1 MRKIDSLRFIRLC
14 GLYTPE
20 AEEFTAEQ
28 TDAMIDYAKSL
39 QQKYGNFNLRTDSP
53 KGSDKISMNHPFVK
67 FCSIEQL
74 NETVRQHGNNLS
86 YIIHQP
92 IDDNTIICNGA
103 GFLDGNKIFFA
114 EVNFIDKT
122 TQREAMKNAE
132 HLHQVIVGCGH
143 RDIALEHIR
152 KDLIKHKIGG
162 VVEFSIFEDGTPV
175 YWQVRDKH

>member
-20 AEEFTAEQ
+20 AEEFTHEQ
-28 TDAMIDYAKSL
+28 MESMLSYAKSL
-39 QQKYGNFNLRTDSP
+39 QEKYGNFNLRTDSP
-53 KGSDKISMNHPFVK
+53 KGSDEISMNRPFVK

-74 NETVRQHGNNLS
+74 KELVAKHAGKIS

-92 IDDNTIICNGA
+92 IDDNKIICNGA

-114 EVNFIDKT
+114 EVNFTDKT
-122 TQREAMKNAE
+122 TQRDAMKKSEN
-132 HLHQVIVGCGH
+132 LRQVIIGCGH
-143 RDIALEHIR
+143 RDLSLERIR
-152 KDLIKHKIGG
+152 KDLIKNKIGG
-162 VVEFSIFEDGTPV
+162 IVEFSVFEDGTPV